1 MQAASADQ
9 AVLSARE
16 GLRYAPGMLV
26 HASLAA
32 FWLIASTISTCV
44 GVAAQEGSR
53 VRIVAP
59 PDRGFFSKMLDY
71 QGIPIRAHH
80 VVADE
85 ALLVAHARL
94 RRMLSHTPTVVAN
107 LRAEGVELHII
118 GKDQVTSDLPY
129 LRHYKGKPFDGDL
142 TIDERTRG
150 VGGQLVSCGEENLL
164 RLPGDRYA
172 GRDICVH
179 EFAHAIFSY
188 GLDDATRNRIE
199 EQYHRSLQ
207 SGLWVSAYA
216 ATNVQEFFAELSMWY
231 FGTRGDHGKMSPP
244 PEAGSEGLLRY
255 DPEAFRLL
263 DDIYSGRV
271 EVGPVKL
278 VELRPVEPSQWSK
291 QRSSDGTATTIR
303 FRNCTDE
310 RLHLLWVDGD
320 GGRMPYGE
328 LEPGEQRTHATFAG
342 HVWVLV
348 GPDARDVAMFVA
360 TAEPGLAIVTKARSR

>member
-1 MQAASADQ
+1 
-9 AVLSARE
+9 
-16 GLRYAPGMLV
+16 MLV
-26 HASLAA
+26 RAI
-32 FWLIASTISTCV
+32 LIAFGLAGSALCTRV
-44 GVAAQEGSR
+44 GLAAQEGSR
-53 VRIVAP
+53 VRTIDP
-59 PDRGFFSKMLDY
+59 PERGFFSKVLDY
-71 QGIPIRAHH
+71 RGIPIKAHRD
-80 VVADE
+80 VSDE
-85 ALLVAHARL
+85 ALVMAHARL
-94 RRMLSHTPTVVAN
+94 RRMLSQAPTIVAN
-107 LRAEGVELHII
+107 LRTEAVELHII

-179 EFAHAIFSY
+179 EFAHAILTY
-188 GLDDATRNRIE
+188 GLDDATRARIE
-199 EQYHRSLQ
+199 DQYHRSLA
-207 SGLWVSAYA
+207 SGLWVSAFA

-244 PEAGSEGLLRY
+244 PELGRDGLRTY

-263 DDIYSGRV
+263 DDIYSGRI
-271 EVGPVKL
+271 EVTPLKL
-278 VELRPVEPSQWSK
+278 VELQPVEPRLWAQ

-310 RLHLLWVDGD
+310 RLQLLWVDGD
-320 GGRMPYGE
+320 GGRTPYGE
-328 LEPGEQRTHATFAG
+328 LEPGEQRRHATFAG

-360 TAEPGLAIVTKARSR
+360 TAEPGLAIVTRAGS